1 MLPLTREEKQN
12 IANKNFVIY
21 AKKNL
26 MIMVTK
32 SIARFKIIVIT
43 QANKETLLK
52 VSVT

>member
-1 MLPLTREEKQN
+1 MFPLTREEKQN

-26 MIMVTK
+26 IIMVTK

-52 VSVT
+52 VSIT

>member
-12 IANKNFVIY
+12 IANKNFVTY

-32 SIARFKIIVIT
+32 SIAKFKIIVIT
-43 QANKETLLK
+43 QANKETLFK